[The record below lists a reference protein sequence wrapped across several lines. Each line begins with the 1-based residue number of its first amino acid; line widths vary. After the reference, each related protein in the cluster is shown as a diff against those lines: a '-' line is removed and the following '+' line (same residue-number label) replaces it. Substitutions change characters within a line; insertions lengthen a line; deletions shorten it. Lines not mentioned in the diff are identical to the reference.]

1 MEFAAMV
8 RSVLKL
14 SAGIQLAL
22 RSSLGRVRFP
32 LPAGTG
38 THRHV
43 HSWQASPKTCEKP
56 GDSWMLLSQAA
67 FKKRKKEKRERKHLF
82 MFSKPRTFRV
92 TLKSL
97 FNTLPKTLFTS
108 SVCDTSHIWLK
119 KGSHIFSVSTFCYT
133 ICALSIFSV
142 CCTVKGHNYFW
153 KANIH
158 AAHKQ
163 KWRLKLLLSLKVAP
177 SGSIGFS
184 SKL

>member
-22 RSSLGRVRFP
+22 RSSLGCVRLP

-67 FKKRKKEKRERKHLF
+67 FKRKKIEKRKKASF
-82 MFSKPRTFRV
+82 MCSKSRTFGA
-92 TLKSL
+92 TQKSL
-97 FNTLPKTLFTS
+97 FNTLPKTLFMS
-108 SVCDTSHIWLK
+108 SMCDASHICTTSKQQEK
-119 KGSHIFSVSTFCYT
+119 KGKKVLLHIISYVL
-133 ICALSIFSV
+133 ILSMFDYV
-142 CCTVKGHNYFW
+142 LY
-153 KANIH
+153 
-158 AAHKQ
+158 
-163 KWRLKLLLSLKVAP
+163 LK
-177 SGSIGFS
+177 
-184 SKL
+184 SKN